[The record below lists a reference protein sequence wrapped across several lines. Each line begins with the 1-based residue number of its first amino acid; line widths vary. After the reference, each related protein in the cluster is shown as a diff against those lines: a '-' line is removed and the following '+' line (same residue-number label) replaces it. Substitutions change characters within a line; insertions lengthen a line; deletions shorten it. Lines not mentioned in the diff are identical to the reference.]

1 MRTVLEQIFLG
12 RTGMDQLNKLLL
24 TMTAV
29 SYVASAMS
37 HPGFLKVLL
46 HYTCL
51 FAAALC
57 LMRALSRN
65 LERRREENQR
75 FLSRFG
81 CIYQGWENRQARAEQ
96 RRLYK
101 IFKCPSCGVK
111 LRVPRGKGTLRI
123 TCRQCGAQFEKK
135 S

>member
-12 RTGMDQLNKLLL
+12 RTGIDQLNKVLLG
-24 TMTAV
+24 AAVV
-29 SYVASAMS
+29 SYAASALS
-37 HPGFLKVLL
+37 HPGPGKVLL
-46 HYTCL
+46 HYVCL
-51 FAAALC
+51 LTAALC
-57 LMRALSRN
+57 VMRALSRN

-75 FLSRFG
+75 FLGCFG
-81 CIYQGWENRQARAEQ
+81 RVRLSWENRQARAEQ

-101 IFKCPSCGVK
+101 VFKCPSCGVK